1 MIFSQEFWRRRG
13 VINWLLLPLA
23 EIFGLVSLVRRE
35 LYRCGVFS
43 AERAGVPVIVVGN
56 IVAGGG
62 GKTPIVIALVQAL
75 QARGLIPGVAARGVG
90 GNNEGVLMVEDDT
103 DWRRCGDEPLLV
115 RRRTGAMVC
124 VARRRIN
131 AVRQLSAAGCDVIL
145 CDDGLQHYALRR
157 DMEICAVNGAFGLGN
172 GWLLPAGPLRESCRR
187 LDGETLTLVSQ
198 SGASVS
204 MLPVEREGGLLRC
217 GNVTPCVVVL
227 NNDLSAGLPPML
239 RDLSVPIMPPL
250 KMGWIT
256 RRKSAHFHQYRRAA
270 EELAALLNADAWL
283 LSADFSVCHKVDF
296 QRREGMECLAV
307 SVEETLR
314 QISEKYRQHGVT
326 DEPFVVLKAD
336 AGTYGMGIMSVRHAD
351 EVFNL
356 NRRQRN
362 KMSVGK
368 EGAVVRD
375 VLIQEGV
382 NTLDDVGS
390 APAEPVVYMVGDS
403 VVGGFYRAN
412 KTRGRDENLNSRGM
426 SFSPLPFQAT
436 CAPSTS
442 TADDAGKRLY
452 VYGVI
457 ARLAGLAAARELEA
471 ANLT

>member
-1 MIFSQEFWRRRG
+1 MTALLSAPLKDLEQRIVGAFADIEA
-13 VINWLLLPLA
+13 WLREAFIQNPPVFYSSVDLRNNGQKIVSVDTNVFPGGFNNLPLA
-23 EIFGLVSLVRRE
+23 SYPLA
-35 LYRCGVFS
+35 
-43 AERAGVPVIVVGN
+43 AE
-56 IVAGGG
+56 
-62 GKTPIVIALVQAL
+62 
-75 QARGLIPGVAARGVG
+75 
-90 GNNEGVLMVEDDT
+90 
-103 DWRRCGDEPLLV
+103 
-115 RRRTGAMVC
+115 
-124 VARRRIN
+124 
-131 AVRQLSAAGCDVIL
+131 
-145 CDDGLQHYALRR
+145 ALRR
-157 DMEICAVNGAFGLGN
+157 QVGRLERCDSVLLIPENHTRNLAYLDNVVVLKHLFESAGINVQLG
-172 GWLLPAGPLRESCRR
+172 R

-390 APAEPVVYMVGDS
+390 APAEPVVYMVG
-403 VVGGFYRAN
+403 
-412 KTRGRDENLNSRGM
+412 E
-426 SFSPLPFQAT
+426 
-436 CAPSTS
+436 
-442 TADDAGKRLY
+442 
-452 VYGVI
+452 
-457 ARLAGLAAARELEA
+457 
-471 ANLT
+471 